1 MEKIW
6 ETYGK
11 NMGYI
16 INMEMWGYL
25 YDKSQIHL
33 FEKIF
38 LWEMDKHMGY
48 MIDIWEDNMGS
59 IWDK

>member
-25 YDKSQIHL
+25 YDKSQIHF

-38 LWEMDKHMGY
+38 LWEMDRNLGR
-48 MIDIWEDNMGS
+48 
-59 IWDK
+59 

>member
-1 MEKIW
+1 
-6 ETYGK
+6 
-11 NMGYI
+11 MGYI

-25 YDKSQIHL
+25 HDKSQIHF

-38 LWEMDKHMGY
+38 LWEMDRNMGY

-59 IWDK
+59 NMG